1 MPQHITVVSYDPVW
15 VLKFKDEKQKIEAIL
30 DNNCFAVFHIGST
43 SVKNL
48 DAKPII
54 DILVVVRDLSLVD
67 AKQTE
72 FENLGYEY
80 LGEFGIKC
88 RRYLRIGGDERTH
101 QIHVF
106 KYDNLDEVIR
116 HLAFR
121 DYLRTHK
128 DVCTEYAKLKKDLA
142 DKFPYDINGYC
153 DGKDNFVKEHE
164 QKALAWYDS
173 SWDRLYFAARSI
185 QTKRDVSPFI
195 VAGPVAAAL
204 MTVKGNIY
212 TGVCIDTACSLGMC
226 AERNAI
232 STMITKG
239 ESEITKILALK
250 PDGEIIMP
258 CGSCRELMMQL
269 SKDSPNIEVLTDY
282 ESRAAVTL
290 GTLIPNWW
298 GKDQFS

>member
-15 VLKFKDEKQKIEAIL
+15 NLKFKDEKQKIEAIL
-30 DNNCFAVFHIGST
+30 KNDCFGVFHIGST

-80 LGEFGIKC
+80 LGEFGIKG
-88 RRYLRIGGDERTH
+88 RRYLRKGGDERTH

-106 KYDNLDEVIR
+106 KHDNLDEIIR

-153 DGKDNFVKEHE
+153 DGQDNFVKEHE

-185 QTKRDVSPFI
+185 QTKRDASPFI

-232 STMITKG
+232 STMITNG

-250 PDGEIIMP
+250 ADGEIIMP

-269 SKDSPNIEVLTDY
+269 SKDSPNIEVLIDY
-282 ESRAAVTL
+282 ESRAAVAL

>member
-1 MPQHITVVSYDPVW
+1 MPQHITVVSDDPVW
-15 VLKFKDEKQKIEAIL
+15 NLKFKDEKQKIEAIL
-30 DNNCFAVFHIGST
+30 KNDCFGVFHIGST

-80 LGEFGIKC
+80 LGEFGIKG
-88 RRYLRIGGDERTH
+88 RRYLRKGGDERTH

-106 KYDNLDEVIR
+106 KHDNLDEIIR

-232 STMITKG
+232 STMITNG

-250 PDGEIIMP
+250 ADGEIIMP

-269 SKDSPNIEVLTDY
+269 SKDSPNIEVLIDY
-282 ESRAAVTL
+282 ESRAAVAL

>member
-15 VLKFKDEKQKIEAIL
+15 NLKFKDEKQKIEAIL
-30 DNNCFAVFHIGST
+30 KNDCFGVFHIGST

-80 LGEFGIKC
+80 LGEFGIKG
-88 RRYLRIGGDERTH
+88 RRYLRKGGDERTH

-106 KYDNLDEVIR
+106 KHDNLDEIIR

-232 STMITKG
+232 STMITNG

-250 PDGEIIMP
+250 ADGEIIMP

-269 SKDSPNIEVLTDY
+269 SKDSPNIEVLIDY
-282 ESRAAVTL
+282 ESRAAVVL

>member
-15 VLKFKDEKQKIEAIL
+15 VLKFKYEKQKIEAIL
-30 DNNCFAVFHIGST
+30 KNDCFGVFHIGST

-80 LGEFGIKC
+80 LGEFGIKG
-88 RRYLRIGGDERTH
+88 RRYLRKGGDERTH

-106 KYDNLDEVIR
+106 KHDNLDEIIR

-232 STMITKG
+232 STMITNG

-250 PDGEIIMP
+250 ADGEIIMP

-269 SKDSPNIEVLTDY
+269 SKDSPNIEVLIDY
-282 ESRAAVTL
+282 ESRAAVA
-290 GTLIPNWW
+290 
-298 GKDQFS
+298 

>member
-1 MPQHITVVSYDPVW
+1 MPQHITVVSYETVW
-15 VLKFKDEKQKIEAIL
+15 NLKFKDEKQKIEAIL
-30 DNNCFAVFHIGST
+30 KNDCFGVFHIGST

-80 LGEFGIKC
+80 LGEFGIKG
-88 RRYLRIGGDERTH
+88 RRYLRKGGDERTH

-106 KYDNLDEVIR
+106 KHDNLDEIIR

-232 STMITKG
+232 STMITNG

-250 PDGEIIMP
+250 ADGEIIMP

-269 SKDSPNIEVLTDY
+269 SKDSPNIEVLIDY
-282 ESRAAVTL
+282 ESRAAVAL

>member
-1 MPQHITVVSYDPVW
+1 MPQHITVVSYDLVW
-15 VLKFKDEKQKIEAIL
+15 NLKFKDEKQKIEAIL
-30 DNNCFAVFHIGST
+30 KNDCFGVFHIGST

-80 LGEFGIKC
+80 LGEFGIKG
-88 RRYLRIGGDERTH
+88 RRYLRKGGDERTH

-106 KYDNLDEVIR
+106 KHDNLDEIIR

-232 STMITKG
+232 STMITNG

-250 PDGEIIMP
+250 ADGEIIMP

-269 SKDSPNIEVLTDY
+269 SKDSPNIEVLIDY
-282 ESRAAVTL
+282 ESRAAVAL